1 MFKNVSMVHI
11 SPLLACKCCSTGIL
25 SSAYETVRRND
36 GMQYRSRCN
45 IFNSF
50 GNTLLFMYI
59 YNRRV
64 VNISENN
71 AFLFYKEIYT
81 KYLIL
86 YYIIMLSVNFFCNIS
101 SYDILAYY
109 IALIYFAKIVHLLC
123 QFHAGKVEFS
133 AVCQAI
139 YS

>member
-1 MFKNVSMVHI
+1 MVHI
-11 SPLLACKCCSTGIL
+11 SPLLGCKYRFTGSI

-50 GNTLLFMYI
+50 GNTLLCMYI

-64 VNISENN
+64 VNISENI

-101 SYDILAYY
+101 SYDNLAYY
-109 IALIYFAKIVHLLC
+109 IALIYYAKIVHLLC